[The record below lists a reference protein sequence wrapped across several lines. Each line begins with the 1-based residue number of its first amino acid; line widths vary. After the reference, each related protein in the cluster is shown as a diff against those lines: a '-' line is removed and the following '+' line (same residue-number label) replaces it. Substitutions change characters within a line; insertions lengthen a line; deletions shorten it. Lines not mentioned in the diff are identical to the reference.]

1 MQHKRTLII
10 FIALLMTL
18 PFLLFAWPV
27 FAADSQPQETETVN
41 IYFFW
46 GDGCPH
52 CETAKPVLEEIAD
65 QNPRVNLHEFE
76 VYKNE
81 ANLDLFFEF
90 GAAYGIE
97 PRGVPTIFIA
107 DKVWVGYSA
116 NIQLEINQTIET
128 CLASS
133 CTDLGRDVYSPESDP
148 AMDTPTPTQEIIIV
162 TATPQEE
169 QPAEET
175 RSTGSFFDT
184 LTLSNLLIIIGIAL
198 GFIIFLVIVVIVVI
212 KLIKSRPH

>member
-1 MQHKRTLII
+1 MQHKRILII
-10 FIALLMTL
+10 FIAIFMTL
-18 PFLLFAWPV
+18 PFLLLSWPV
-27 FAADSQPQETETVN
+27 IAIDSLPQETETVN

-52 CETAKPVLEEIAD
+52 CETAKPVLEEIAAQD
-65 QNPRVNLHEFE
+65 PRVNLHKFE
-76 VYKNE
+76 VYNNE

-97 PRGVPTIFIA
+97 PRGVPTIFVA

-116 NIQLEINQTIET
+116 NIQMDINQTIET

-133 CTDLGRDVYSPESDP
+133 CTDLGRNVYSSEPDP
-148 AMDTPTPTQEIIIV
+148 AMDTPAPTEEILIV
-162 TATPQEE
+162 TTTPQEE

-175 RSTGSFFDT
+175 RSTGSFFNT

-212 KLIKSRPH
+212 KIIKSRPH